1 MKSVKWF
8 YVGVMAIALGML
20 TFVTVACHDDDDDP
34 KPLEGEVIETPKP
47 VVEYYIM
54 GTVTS
59 GGKAMNGV
67 KVKVGSKNYTTD
79 SNGKFSVTESA
90 TGTYSIEASSN
101 GYLSQKTSVVIAEN
115 AENRSVV
122 TVALALTKESRKETV
137 SVTAEEEIK
146 VEDNSESNT
155 TIEDPGEV
163 APEAVVEDK
172 PLVKVELAIP
182 AGAIDTEASASLI
195 SDGNVGISVTTFVP
209 APAEVTTEVK
219 AEEVNQNIEKSIP
232 LAAAKF
238 EPSGLKFKNDVTI
251 SIPNPIPGI
260 TFADA
265 DMILTYQNPNTGE
278 WGDAK
283 DNNGNVIKNIS
294 STTESGAVTAYT
306 AEVDHFSAYAIENK
320 VYSKISNE
328 TVTTNILGQASR
340 DNSENAKAVTGIEL
354 KYKEK
359 SGWDYDKNDAGLVAE
374 VKSQLGA
381 TTSESDT
388 KTVNAMVAFMKTRMF
403 SLMGSVSGITETERV
418 YNTVNVNGYTTM
430 SYTCYAKARTT
441 TLTANVKFN
450 GQNKTVSITATRYT
464 GTDHQYKTVLII
476 RHIAAVR
483 VVVFKMF
490 YSKGLGFVC
499 SIESLP

>member
-146 VEDNSESNT
+146 VED
-155 TIEDPGEV
+155 
-163 APEAVVEDK
+163 K

-265 DMILTYQNPNTGE
+265 DMILTYQNPDTGE

-283 DNNGNVIKNIS
+283 DNDGNVIKNIS
-294 STTESGAVTAYT
+294 STTENGAVTAYT
-306 AEVDHFSAYAIENK
+306 AQVDHFSAYAIENK

-464 GTDHQYKTVLII
+464 GTDHQYKTVTYNPT
-476 RHIAAVR
+476 H
-483 VVVFKMF
+483 
-490 YSKGLGFVC
+490 SGGKGG
-499 SIESLP
+499 SI

>member
-8 YVGVMAIALGML
+8 YVGAMAIALGML
-20 TFVTVACHDDDDDP
+20 TFATVACHDDDDDP
-34 KPLEGEVIETPKP
+34 KPAEGEVIETPKP

-59 GGKAMNGV
+59 GGEAMNGV

-219 AEEVNQNIEKSIP
+219 AEEVNQNVEKSIP

-265 DMILTYQNPNTGE
+265 DMILTYQNPDTGE

-283 DNNGNVIKNIS
+283 DNDGNVIKNVS
-294 STTESGAVTAYT
+294 STTENGAVTAYT
-306 AEVDHFSAYAIENK
+306 ADVDHFSAYAIENK

-340 DNSENAKAVTGIEL
+340 DNSENAKAVTGI
-354 KYKEK
+354 
-359 SGWDYDKNDAGLVAE
+359 
-374 VKSQLGA
+374 
-381 TTSESDT
+381 
-388 KTVNAMVAFMKTRMF
+388 
-403 SLMGSVSGITETERV
+403 
-418 YNTVNVNGYTTM
+418 
-430 SYTCYAKARTT
+430 
-441 TLTANVKFN
+441 
-450 GQNKTVSITATRYT
+450 
-464 GTDHQYKTVLII
+464 
-476 RHIAAVR
+476 
-483 VVVFKMF
+483 
-490 YSKGLGFVC
+490 
-499 SIESLP
+499 

>member
-265 DMILTYQNPNTGE
+265 DMILTYQNPDTGE

-283 DNNGNVIKNIS
+283 DNDGNVIKNIS
-294 STTESGAVTAYT
+294 STTENGAVTAYT
-306 AEVDHFSAYAIENK
+306 AQVDHFSAYAIENK

-450 GQNKTVSITATRYT
+450 EIGRAHV
-464 GTDHQYKTVLII
+464 
-476 RHIAAVR
+476 
-483 VVVFKMF
+483 
-490 YSKGLGFVC
+490 
-499 SIESLP
+499 

>member
-8 YVGVMAIALGML
+8 YVGAMAIALGML
-20 TFVTVACHDDDDDP
+20 TFATVACHDDDDDP
-34 KPLEGEVIETPKP
+34 KPAEGEVIETPKP

-59 GGKAMNGV
+59 GGEAMNGV

-163 APEAVVEDK
+163 APEAVAEDK

-219 AEEVNQNIEKSIP
+219 AEEVNQNVEKSIP

-265 DMILTYQNPNTGE
+265 DMILTYQNPDTGE

-283 DNNGNVIKNIS
+283 DNDGNVIKNIS
-294 STTESGAVTAYT
+294 STTENGAVTAYT
-306 AEVDHFSAYAIENK
+306 AQVDHFSAYAIENK

-464 GTDHQYKTVLII
+464 GTDHQFPF
-476 RHIAAVR
+476 R
-483 VVVFKMF
+483 
-490 YSKGLGFVC
+490 
-499 SIESLP
+499 

>member
-1 MKSVKWF
+1 MD
-8 YVGVMAIALGML
+8 GA
-20 TFVTVACHDDDDDP
+20 
-34 KPLEGEVIETPKP
+34 
-47 VVEYYIM
+47 
-54 GTVTS
+54 
-59 GGKAMNGV
+59 

-101 GYLSQKTSVVIAEN
+101 GYLSQKTSVVIANN

-146 VEDNSESNT
+146 VED
-155 TIEDPGEV
+155 
-163 APEAVVEDK
+163 K
-172 PLVKVELAIP
+172 PLVKVELTIPEDAI
-182 AGAIDTEASASLI
+182 EASQQQAGI
-195 SDGNVGISVTTFVP
+195 VEDGKVNISVTTFVP
-209 APAEVTTEVK
+209 APEEVTTEVK
-219 AEEVNQNIEKSIP
+219 AEDVNRDVPKSIP

-340 DNSENAKAVTGIEL
+340 DNSENAKAVAGIEL

-381 TTSESDT
+381 GASAEDT

-430 SYTCYAKARTT
+430 SYTCYAKVRTT
-441 TLTANVKFN
+441 TLTANVKFK
-450 GQNKTVSITATRYT
+450 GTAKSVSITATRYT
-464 GTDHQYKTVLII
+464 GTDHQYKTVTYNPT
-476 RHIAAVR
+476 H
-483 VVVFKMF
+483 
-490 YSKGLGFVC
+490 SGGKGG
-499 SIESLP
+499 SI

>member
-195 SDGNVGISVTTFVP
+195 SDGNVGI
-209 APAEVTTEVK
+209 
-219 AEEVNQNIEKSIP
+219 P

-265 DMILTYQNPNTGE
+265 DMILTYQNPDTGE

-283 DNNGNVIKNIS
+283 DNDGNVIKNIS
-294 STTESGAVTAYT
+294 STTENGAVTAYT
-306 AEVDHFSAYAIENK
+306 AQVDHFSAYAIENK

-464 GTDHQYKTVLII
+464 GTDHQYKTVTYNPT
-476 RHIAAVR
+476 H
-483 VVVFKMF
+483 
-490 YSKGLGFVC
+490 SGGKGG
-499 SIESLP
+499 SI

>member
-122 TVALALTKESRKETV
+122 TVALALTKESRK
-137 SVTAEEEIK
+137 
-146 VEDNSESNT
+146 
-155 TIEDPGEV
+155 
-163 APEAVVEDK
+163 
-172 PLVKVELAIP
+172 
-182 AGAIDTEASASLI
+182 
-195 SDGNVGISVTTFVP
+195 
-209 APAEVTTEVK
+209 
-219 AEEVNQNIEKSIP
+219 AEEVNQNVEKSIP

-265 DMILTYQNPNTGE
+265 DMILTYQNPDTGE

-283 DNNGNVIKNIS
+283 DNKGNVIKNIS
-294 STTESGAVTAYT
+294 STTENGAVTAYT
-306 AEVDHFSAYAIENK
+306 AQVDHFSAYAIENK

-464 GTDHQYKTVLII
+464 GTDHQYKTVTYNPT
-476 RHIAAVR
+476 H
-483 VVVFKMF
+483 
-490 YSKGLGFVC
+490 SGGKGG
-499 SIESLP
+499 SI

>member
-8 YVGVMAIALGML
+8 YVGAMAIALGML
-20 TFVTVACHDDDDDP
+20 TFATVACHDDDDDP
-34 KPLEGEVIETPKP
+34 KPAEGEVIETPKP

-59 GGKAMNGV
+59 GGEAMNGV

-163 APEAVVEDK
+163 APEVVVEDK

-219 AEEVNQNIEKSIP
+219 AEEVNQNVEK
-232 LAAAKF
+232 
-238 EPSGLKFKNDVTI
+238 
-251 SIPNPIPGI
+251 
-260 TFADA
+260 
-265 DMILTYQNPNTGE
+265 
-278 WGDAK
+278 
-283 DNNGNVIKNIS
+283 
-294 STTESGAVTAYT
+294 AY
-306 AEVDHFSAYAIENK
+306 
-320 VYSKISNE
+320 
-328 TVTTNILGQASR
+328 L
-340 DNSENAKAVTGIEL
+340 
-354 KYKEK
+354 
-359 SGWDYDKNDAGLVAE
+359 
-374 VKSQLGA
+374 
-381 TTSESDT
+381 
-388 KTVNAMVAFMKTRMF
+388 
-403 SLMGSVSGITETERV
+403 
-418 YNTVNVNGYTTM
+418 
-430 SYTCYAKARTT
+430 
-441 TLTANVKFN
+441 
-450 GQNKTVSITATRYT
+450 
-464 GTDHQYKTVLII
+464 
-476 RHIAAVR
+476 
-483 VVVFKMF
+483 
-490 YSKGLGFVC
+490 
-499 SIESLP
+499 